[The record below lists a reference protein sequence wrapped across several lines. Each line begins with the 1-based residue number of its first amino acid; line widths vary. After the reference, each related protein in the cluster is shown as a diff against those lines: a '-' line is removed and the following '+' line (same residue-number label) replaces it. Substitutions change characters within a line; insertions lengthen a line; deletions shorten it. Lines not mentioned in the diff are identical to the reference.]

1 MLEQLKYI
9 NHMNEVLEFG
19 KDKLFINKNDL
30 RDFTWAI
37 TSKND
42 RISGFKKGI
51 VTKTIPII
59 LKCSSNEEG
68 IALKNKLF
76 ETFEKDI
83 LAVKHGK
90 IIIGDYYLKCY
101 VTESKKSEYLNH
113 KNCMKVTVKVSTD
126 FPYWVKET
134 QSTFGYGETVSSPY
148 LDFMRD
154 FPYDYMSSLIGKQ
167 LKNTNFVPTNF
178 KINIYGA
185 CENPRITIAGH
196 DYEVFASVR
205 ANEYLTIDSVNKT
218 IILTHSDGTTEN
230 CFNKRNKNSYI
241 FEKIPLGVHNV
252 STNGN
257 FKFDVVLL
265 EERGEPR
272 WI

>member
-30 RDFTWAI
+30 RDFTWSI
-37 TSKND
+37 TSKNN
-42 RISGFKKGI
+42 RISGFQKGI
-51 VTKTIPII
+51 VSKSIPVI
-59 LKCSSNEEG
+59 LKCNTEKEG
-68 IALKNKLF
+68 IELKNKLF

-83 LAVKHGK
+83 LSVKHGK
-90 IIIGDYYLKCY
+90 IIIGDYYLKCFI
-101 VTESKKSEYLNH
+101 TESKKSEYLNH
-113 KNCMKVTVKVSTD
+113 KNYMKLTLKVSTD

-134 QSTFGYGETVSSPY
+134 TSTFNYGKNTVEGY
-148 LDFMRD
+148 LDFNRD

-167 LKNTNFVPTNF
+167 LSNTNFVPTNF

-196 DYEVFASVR
+196 DYEVFTSIK

-218 IILTHSDGTTEN
+218 IVLTHVNGTKEN
-230 CFNKRNKNSYI
+230 CFNKRNRDSYI
-241 FEKIPLGVHNV
+241 FEKIPVGIHNV
-252 STNGN
+252 SSNSE